1 MSKCKLCKEEKKLV
15 KESHIIPG
23 FMYNHSGL
31 FDEDHKIVKVTVPS
45 DSEKPFYGKKISQG
59 EYEAGL
65 LCEECENR
73 VIGSTLEG
81 YAKRIIFGGQVRDS
95 EKPIFTKKQFSG
107 NKTVTL
113 CENIDYHKFKLFLL
127 SILWRGSIA
136 KREYF
141 KEIAL
146 GYHEKK
152 IRKMIIDN
160 NPMEVSNY
168 PIIIYFF
175 TDNLSSKIISQ
186 PKRRRTKSGYNVYFL
201 HIGRLLLM
209 YYINSSDHLFPSR
222 ILEYTIKPSGDL
234 SIVHIPKTLGI
245 KTIMNE
251 FGLLK

>member
-15 KESHIIPG
+15 KESHIIPD

-31 FDEDHKIVKVTVPS
+31 FDEDHKIVKVTVHNNG
-45 DSEKPFYGKKISQG
+45 KQPFYGKKISQG

-65 LCEECENR
+65 LCKECENR
-73 VIGSTLEG
+73 VIGSTLED
-81 YAKRIIFGGQVRDS
+81 YAKRIIFGGQVRNS
-95 EKPIFTKKQFSG
+95 EKPIFTKKQISRSR
-107 NKTVTL
+107 TVTL

-136 KREYF
+136 KREFF
-141 KEIAL
+141 KEIEL
-146 GYHEKK
+146 GYHEEK
-152 IRKMIIDN
+152 IRKMIKNN
-160 NPMEVSNY
+160 NPMGVSNY
-168 PIIIYFF
+168 PIIIYLY

-186 PKRRRTKSGYNVYFL
+186 PKRRRTQSGYNVYFL

-209 YYINSSDHLFPSR
+209 YYINSSDHPLPNR

-234 SIVHIPKTLGI
+234 SIIHIPKTLGI